1 MKTFDQFITEAR
13 ISTKRRVLRNLGRKA
28 KQLGSIAMNSKP
40 AQAAKKYVGATAGGA
55 AATIALKLL
64 TGL

>member
-1 MKTFDQFITEAR
+1 
-13 ISTKRRVLRNLGRKA
+13 
-28 KQLGSIAMNSKP
+28 MNSKP